1 MNLNRFDLMRRVCFA
16 PEGGD
21 GGGAPA
27 AGGDTAAPDAGGD
40 LDTKPSLATAAFAGD
55 APKPDADAA
64 ADPNAAPAAGEGD
77 KPDGDAAAEAD
88 ASPFELAPAEGLEA
102 FAEDYSSYSK
112 AGNDFLSAN
121 PNATAREALAFAAEY
136 QAEKAREAG
145 KAFQERFNG
154 TIEKWESECVADPRI
169 GGGNRA
175 KYDGEVVH
183 YHNGLRAIGTPELV
197 KVLDE
202 SGLGSHPEIFA
213 AFAKVGRS
221 AQESPIFG
229 GEGGKGQVS
238 FADALY
244 GKKG

>member
-1 MNLNRFDLMRRVCFA
+1 MTLARFDLMHRICFA

-21 GGGAPA
+21 GGGGAPA
-27 AGGDTAAPDAGGD
+27 GGEVAAPAPDAGGD
-40 LDTKPSLATAAFAGD
+40 LNTKPSLATAAFAGD
-55 APKPDADAA
+55 APNPDA
-64 ADPNAAPAAGEGD
+64 ADPAAPAAGDPANPE
-77 KPDGDAAAEAD
+77 AAPEAD
-88 ASPFELAPAEGLEA
+88 ASPFELTPAEGLES
-102 FAEDYSSYSK
+102 FADDYSSYSA

-121 PNATAREALAFAAEY
+121 PNASAREALAFAAEY

-154 TIEKWESECVADPRI
+154 TIEKWEGECVADPRI

-183 YHNGLRAIGTPELV
+183 YHNGLRAIGSPELV

>member
-27 AGGDTAAPDAGGD
+27 AGGDTAAPAPDAGGD
-40 LDTKPSLATAAFAGD
+40 LNTKPSLATAAFAGD
-55 APKPDADAA
+55 APKPDADA
-64 ADPNAAPAAGEGD
+64 DPNAAPAAGEGD
-77 KPDGDAAAEAD
+77 KPDGDAAPEAD
-88 ASPFELAPAEGLEA
+88 ASPFELAPAEGLES

-121 PNATAREALAFAAEY
+121 PNASAREALAFAAEY

-154 TIEKWESECVADPRI
+154 TIEKWETECVADPRI

>member
-1 MNLNRFDLMRRVCFA
+1 MREMTLARFDLMRRICFA

-21 GGGAPA
+21 GGGGAPAGGEVAAPA
-27 AGGDTAAPDAGGD
+27 APETDTG
-40 LDTKPSLATAAFAGD
+40 TKPSLADAAFAGD
-55 APKPDADAA
+55 APKPDAA
-64 ADPNAAPAAGEGD
+64 ADPAAPAAGDPANPE
-77 KPDGDAAAEAD
+77 AAPEAD
-88 ASPFELAPAEGLEA
+88 ASPFELTPAEGLES
-102 FAEDYSSYSK
+102 FAEDYSSYSA

-121 PNATAREALAFAAEY
+121 PNASAREALAFAAEY

-145 KAFQERFNG
+145 KAFQERFDG

-169 GGGNRA
+169 GGGNLA
-175 KYDGEVVH
+175 KYEGEKVH
-183 YHNGLRAIGTPELV
+183 YLTGLRAVGNPELV
-197 KVLDE
+197 KVLNE